1 MSVRSIS
8 VSPAERRRAREFAEL
23 LDGSRPATGHELES
37 LVALTATLL
46 PEQFIPGI
54 TPRAEFR
61 AGLRESLVAQATD
74 RQPSTEVARAA
85 DRPAAR
91 QHRVRTIV
99 VTGVLASLVGGVG
112 AAAASTHALPGDA
125 LYGLKRGLESVQ
137 LKFDHSDLSRGRDLL
152 DQADNRLSEAEDL
165 AASEDA
171 RSPRTMAQIAATI
184 ADLEAASRAGA
195 DALNASYA
203 DTGDLEPLVELHR
216 FAVDQRERLAD
227 LSTLLSPA
235 QRELLAP
242 LSDLLLT
249 LQVRAERLLDGTSAL
264 TTAPRTTGTRDARK
278 LRRRGPARHGR
289 RRDRLGDRRPG
300 WWRRDGWRRHGRGRW
315 GGNVG
320 SYGRAARERSGASGE
335 RSAADAERLAA
346 AGLGAGAERPAAA
359 RAAPHS
365 DVHTRPAADHLLEG
379 PQPDQPCAPSYPF
392 MLVVFVRRFAVHS
405 QIWARKSRSWSGKRS
420 EQHGPSAAI
429 RGSGRTERTPAP
441 RCLLRWSGPLHS
453 HRRP

>member
-37 LVALTATLL
+37 LVTLTATLL
-46 PEQFIPGI
+46 PERFIPGI

-61 AGLRESLVAQATD
+61 ASLRQSLVAQATD
-74 RQPSTEVARAA
+74 RQPATGAARAA
-85 DRPAAR
+85 ERPAAR

-137 LKFDHSDLSRGRDLL
+137 LRFDHSDLSRGRDLL

-203 DTGDLEPLVELHR
+203 DTGDVEPLVELHR

-264 TTAPRTTGTRDARK
+264 TTAPRTTGTVGGVAGSATT
-278 LRRRGPARHGR
+278 GP
-289 RRDRLGDRRPG
+289 
-300 WWRRDGWRRHGRGRW
+300 
-315 GGNVG
+315 GGAVG
-320 SYGRAARERSGASGE
+320 TGGVGT
-335 RSAADAERLAA
+335 
-346 AGLGAGAERPAAA
+346 GGAGGAATSVPTA
-359 RAAPHS
+359 VPHVS
-365 DVHTRPAADHLLEG
+365 VAVPRVSVPLPTPSVSLSQVSV
-379 PQPDQPCAPSYPF
+379 PAPSVPP
-392 MLVVFVRRFAVHS
+392 LPV
-405 QIWARKSRSWSGKRS
+405 
-420 EQHGPSAAI
+420 ELP
-429 RGSGRTERTPAP
+429 TPTCIP
-441 RCLLRWSGPLHS
+441 VPPLTTC
-453 HRRP
+453 

>member
-1 MSVRSIS
+1 M
-8 VSPAERRRAREFAEL
+8 
-23 LDGSRPATGHELES
+23 
-37 LVALTATLL
+37 
-46 PEQFIPGI
+46 
-54 TPRAEFR
+54 
-61 AGLRESLVAQATD
+61 
-74 RQPSTEVARAA
+74 
-85 DRPAAR
+85 
-91 QHRVRTIV
+91 RTIV

-137 LKFDHSDLSRGRDLL
+137 LRFDHSDLSRGRDLL

-203 DTGDLEPLVELHR
+203 DTGDVEPLVELHR

-264 TTAPRTTGTRDARK
+264 TTAPRTTGTAT
-278 LRRRGPARHGR
+278 
-289 RRDRLGDRRPG
+289 PG
-300 WWRRDGWRRHGRGRW
+300 SS
-315 GGNVG
+315 GG
-320 SYGRAARERSGASGE
+320 
-335 RSAADAERLAA
+335 
-346 AGLGAGAERPAAA
+346 AGLPGTVGGVAGSATTGPGGAVGTGGVGTGGAGGAATSVPT
-359 RAAPHS
+359 AAPHVS
-365 DVHTRPAADHLLEG
+365 VPVPRASVPLPTPSVSL
-379 PQPDQPCAPSYPF
+379 PQVSVPAPSVPP
-392 MLVVFVRRFAVHS
+392 LPA
-405 QIWARKSRSWSGKRS
+405 
-420 EQHGPSAAI
+420 ELP
-429 RGSGRTERTPAP
+429 TPTCIP
-441 RCLLRWSGPLHS
+441 VPPLTTC
-453 HRRP
+453 